1 MAEEDERQPQGGL
14 EGLQADLSRALQGTA
29 PWHEAFGKN
38 ARQPGLTQEQKEE
51 QYQLA
56 LTIAQPFMGE
66 AGRASLAELR
76 RRTIEQPVF
85 PFKSV
90 DAGLLPY
97 YGCGREGQ
105 NMMVRWIEH
114 CIRVVEEGPPVAP
127 EGKSDGEE

>member
-1 MAEEDERQPQGGL
+1 MADDERQPEGL
-14 EGLQADLSRALQGTA
+14 EGLQADLARALGGDKS
-29 PWHEAFGKN
+29 WHEQFGKD
-38 ARQPGLTQEQKEE
+38 ARQPGLTQAQKEE

-90 DAGLLPY
+90 DAALLPY

-114 CIRVVEEGPPVAP
+114 CIRVVEEGPPVSP
-127 EGKSDGEE
+127 EGSSDGEG